1 MKNRSVVI
9 TGAAR
14 GIGRAAFELFI
25 KENWIVYGIDLD
37 EYPGDMSSNGFFIQ
51 TDVTEEKEW
60 LLIKETI
67 IKNTDQIDALVNNA
81 AVQVTKPLVDTT
93 VKEWDYVLNTNL
105 RSSFLS
111 AKILHP
117 LLKNGNG
124 GAIVNICS
132 VHAVATSKDI
142 AAYATSKGGMLAL
155 TRALAIEFAPDQIRV
170 NAVLPG
176 AVETDMLL
184 AGLNRDHA
192 GGGSVADRL
201 KVLAQKTVSGKIGT
215 PEEIAQAIYFM
226 ADQEKSSFMTGQT
239 IIIDG
244 GATARLS
251 TE

>member
-14 GIGRAAFELFI
+14 GIGRAALELFI
-25 KENWIVYGIDLD
+25 KKDWIVFGIDLD
-37 EYPGDMSSNGFFIQ
+37 EYTGDMPRNGFFIQ
-51 TDVTEEKEW
+51 ADISEENEW
-60 LLIKETI
+60 HQIKKTI
-67 IKNTDQIDALVNNA
+67 IETTDQIDVIVNNA
-81 AVQVTKPLVDTT
+81 AVQVTKPLVNTT
-93 VKEWDYVLNTNL
+93 IEEWDHVLNTNL

-117 LLKNGNG
+117 LLKKGNG

-132 VHAVATSKDI
+132 VHAIATSKDI

-215 PEEIAQAIYFM
+215 PEEIAQAIYFL

-239 IIIDG
+239 LIVDG